1 MSFLYKTD
9 TAACLIFASTA
20 TIKTMVKHIATVG
33 VYVEDQPAAEKFW
46 IEKLDFEVKN
56 KKEMGNGL
64 HWLEVAPPGAHT
76 ALVLF
81 PKALMPNYAEL
92 KPSIVFATSDI
103 ETLCS
108 TLKQRGVAFKD
119 ELANLGWGKFAS
131 FLDPD
136 GNEFGLREW

>member
-1 MSFLYKTD
+1 M
-9 TAACLIFASTA
+9 
-20 TIKTMVKHIATVG
+20 IKQLATVG

-46 IEKLDFEVKN
+46 TEKLGFEVKN

-64 HWLEVAPPGAHT
+64 YWLEVAPPGAQT

-81 PKALMPNYAEL
+81 PKKLMPNYAEL
-92 KPSIVFATSDI
+92 KPSIVFNTTDI
-103 ETLCS
+103 ETTCA
-108 TLKQRGVAFKD
+108 TLKERGVAFKD

>member
-1 MSFLYKTD
+1 M
-9 TAACLIFASTA
+9 INE
-20 TIKTMVKHIATVG
+20 IATVG
-33 VYVEDQPAAEKFW
+33 VYVQDQPAAEKFW
-46 IEKLDFEVKN
+46 TEKIGFEVKN

-64 HWLEVAPPGAHT
+64 YWLEVAPPGAQS

-81 PKALMPNYAEL
+81 PKQLMPNFAEL
-92 KPSIVFATSDI
+92 KPSIVLHTTDIDAT
-103 ETLCS
+103 CA